1 VDTRLQ
7 AFQDFLATQSLQIP
21 VLGFVINLVLAALLS
36 YVLGRVYVK
45 YGGSLSNRAQFA
57 RNFMLLAMTTTL
69 VITIVKTSLALSLG
83 LVGALSIVRFRAAI
97 KEPEELT
104 YLFLNIAIGLG
115 LGADQRLITIVAFA
129 LIVGAI
135 WIKKQKI
142 DFEDGQNLY
151 LTVTS
156 QGEKKIELNDVVEA
170 LKPVCSSLNLKR
182 YDENAQTL
190 EASFLVAFND
200 FDGLNQ
206 SKARLKKL
214 DQNLQISFLDHKGWM
229 S

>member
-1 VDTRLQ
+1 MNTRLQ

-21 VLGFVINLVLAALLS
+21 VFGFILNLALAALLA
-36 YVLGRVYVK
+36 YVLARVYVK
-45 YGGSLSNRAQFA
+45 YGASLSNRAQFA
-57 RNFMLLAMTTTL
+57 RNFVLLAMTTTL

-115 LGADQRLITIVAFA
+115 LGADQRLITVVAFA
-129 LIVGAI
+129 LIIGAI
-135 WIKKQKI
+135 WVKKQKI

-156 QGEKKIELNDVVEA
+156 QGERKIELNDVVEA
-170 LKPVCSSLNLKR
+170 LKPLCVSLNLKR

-190 EASFLVAFND
+190 EASFLVAFKD
-200 FDGLNQ
+200 FEGLNQ
-206 SKARLKKL
+206 SKARLKEL
-214 DQNLQISFLDHKGWM
+214 DQNLQISFLDHKNWM

>member
-1 VDTRLQ
+1 MNTRLQ
-7 AFQDFLATQSLQIP
+7 TFQDFLATQSLQVP
-21 VLGFVINLVLAALLS
+21 VFGFVINLGLAALLA

-57 RNFMLLAMTTTL
+57 RDFMLLAMTTPL
-69 VITIVKTSLALSLG
+69 VSAIVKTSLALSLG

-115 LGADQRLITIVAFA
+115 LGADQRLITVVAFA

-135 WIKKQKI
+135 WLKKQKI
-142 DFEDGQNLY
+142 DFDDGQNLY

-156 QGEKKIELNDVVEA
+156 QGEQKIELNDIVEA

-182 YDENAQTL
+182 FDESAQTL
-190 EASFLVAFND
+190 EVSFLVAFND

-206 SKARLKKL
+206 SKVRLKEL